1 MKLILTF
8 AALWMFAFGAPPVKP
23 APKPASKAKPVA
35 TKQQQAVRKPV
46 ASAYRAPVAR
56 GKAPA
61 AAPRI
66 ANSRAVYSRT
76 PARYARSQAG
86 RRAPIVRQPVVYV
99 PQVPSQDRYREIQQ
113 ALAEKGFFKGEP
125 DGHWNAESVAALR
138 EFQKA
143 QNLDADGKL
152 GSLSLIALGLGPKRI
167 VAAQNTPPPVPQPQP

>member
-1 MKLILTF
+1 
-8 AALWMFAFGAPPVKP
+8 
-23 APKPASKAKPVA
+23 
-35 TKQQQAVRKPV
+35 
-46 ASAYRAPVAR
+46 
-56 GKAPA
+56 
-61 AAPRI
+61 
-66 ANSRAVYSRT
+66 
-76 PARYARSQAG
+76 
-86 RRAPIVRQPVVYV
+86 VRQPVVYV